1 MSLDSKDFDSFL
13 WYNAT
18 IFPSGL
24 TAKYNGSRRTLV
36 GQQVYASRTLINL
49 VFQTIEGNNTR
60 NVYSRALVSV
70 QFYNQ
75 LSSPAFVPSHQRYFS
90 KSFLLRWYCEFIRP
104 LRFPFKIKFFK

>member
-1 MSLDSKDFDSFL
+1 MALDSKDLDSFL

-24 TAKYNGSRRTLV
+24 TAKYNGSWRTLV
-36 GQQVYASRTLINL
+36 GLQVYASRTLSNL
-49 VFQTIEGNNTR
+49 IFQTIEGKNTR

-75 LSSPAFVPSHQRYFS
+75 LSSPALVPSHKRYIS
-90 KSFLLRWYCEFIRP
+90 KSFLVTENQSPSVIL
-104 LRFPFKIKFFK
+104 